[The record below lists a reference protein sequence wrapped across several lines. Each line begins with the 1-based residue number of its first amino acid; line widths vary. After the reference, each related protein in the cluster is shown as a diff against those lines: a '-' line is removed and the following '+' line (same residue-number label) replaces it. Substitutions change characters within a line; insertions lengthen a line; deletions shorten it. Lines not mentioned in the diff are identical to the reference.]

1 MILTKREDKNQVW
14 KLGDVIG
21 DGDSFFMICSDGF
34 SYRLVGLQGGTILS
48 AEYKNISELKK
59 DCGDFNPVN
68 HAELI
73 ISG

>member
-34 SYRLVGLQGGTILS
+34 NFRLVGLETGTILS
-48 AEYKNISELKK
+48 DEYGNIAELKK
-59 DCGDFNPVN
+59 DCGDFNPIS
-68 HAELI
+68 HSELI
-73 ISG
+73 ISE